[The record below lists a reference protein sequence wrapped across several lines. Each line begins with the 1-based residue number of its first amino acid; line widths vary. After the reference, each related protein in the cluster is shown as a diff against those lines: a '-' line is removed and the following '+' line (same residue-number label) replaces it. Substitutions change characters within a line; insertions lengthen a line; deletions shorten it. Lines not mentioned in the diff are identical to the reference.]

1 MSVPACPIPIQKTKL
16 VMSQA
21 QQTGMLFPH
30 TPTPVEIRY
39 PMQKSP
45 NVAAVAVMVKATH
58 HQRGAGCS
66 TTPEIRSVSQLKLR
80 RFRTSG
86 MRAICRS
93 ASLISGAACVA
104 SIKTMEHR
112 PVACAPKGDVPRCL
126 AKQATCLFGAQ
137 TGCLC
142 SDSSCG
148 FLLKTCDAYI
158 RRVRHLRVWIANARE
173 IRSEE

>member
-1 MSVPACPIPIQKTKL
+1 
-16 VMSQA
+16 
-21 QQTGMLFPH
+21 
-30 TPTPVEIRY
+30 
-39 PMQKSP
+39 MQKSP
-45 NVAAVAVMVKATH
+45 KVAMLEVMVKATH

-173 IRSEE
+173 ITDPWDDVQIVENSVIPILLF